1 MARLVDLFQQLG
13 RDLLTLDKNVA
24 HSSPIVS
31 HLPDAERPLKNQEPL
46 VLEYG
51 TGMMANTH
59 WLKGS
64 GIITEAYGTIDV
76 DSSYQTN
83 VQGIYAIGTVTVPS
97 LDHADSI
104 AMGKEV
110 ASLLAGGTQ

>member
-1 MARLVDLFQQLG
+1 LPADTLV
-13 RDLLTLDKNVA
+13 
-24 HSSPIVS
+24 
-31 HLPDAERPLKNQEPL
+31 
-46 VLEYG
+46 YG
-51 TGMMANTH
+51 AGMMANTH

-64 GIITEAYGTIDV
+64 GIITEAYGTIQV

-104 AMGKEV
+104 AMGIVRITPLPK
-110 ASLLAGGTQ
+110 SLEESDCR